1 MNADQDAKPDSDLN
15 QQLARNFIEKIERDR
30 DRMLETIANE
40 TRAEVSQIYEQAY
53 RSAREFHRV
62 SSEQTRNL
70 CDREADR
77 HLARVFARLRR
88 ESWRAL
94 RRLQT
99 TALAVIQ
106 ARMNTMYADPD
117 RQWAWCRHWLQAALN
132 EAGDQALSIV
142 LGRGLKTEVKSR
154 LEDSLRGHAGS
165 WTVTADETIG
175 CGITIAWGDE
185 LIDGRLEA
193 QQPYLADQVFKRL
206 ADELHIK
213 QEETPA

>member
-1 MNADQDAKPDSDLN
+1 MKADQDAKPDSDLN

-30 DRMLETIANE
+30 DRVLETIASE
-40 TRAEVSQIYEQAY
+40 TRAGVSQIYEQAY
-53 RSAREFHRV
+53 RTAREFHRL
-62 SSEQTRNL
+62 SAEQTRNL

-77 HLARVFARLRR
+77 HLARVLARLRR

-99 TALAVIQ
+99 TALAGMQ
-106 ARMNTMYADPD
+106 ARMNKMCADPD
-117 RQWAWCRHWLQAALN
+117 RQWAWCHHWLQAALN

-142 LGRGLKTEVKSR
+142 LCRGLKPKVKSR
-154 LEDSLRGHAGS
+154 LEDLLRGHAGS
-165 WTVTADETIG
+165 WTLTADETIG
-175 CGITIAWGDE
+175 YGITIAWGDE

-206 ADELHIK
+206 ASELHIK